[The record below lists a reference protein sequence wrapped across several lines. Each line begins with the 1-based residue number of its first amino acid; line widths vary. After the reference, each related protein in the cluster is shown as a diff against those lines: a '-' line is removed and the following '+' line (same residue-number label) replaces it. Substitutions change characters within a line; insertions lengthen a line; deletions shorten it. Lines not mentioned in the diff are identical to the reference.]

1 MVSKRTG
8 SGGGSSSSSS
18 SNVTRSTASSA
29 NTRSRHRPQPQLP
42 QPTTDADNDLEE
54 QACPICF
61 ETLFAQR
68 KGRRQLLRGDTKT
81 KAKKVWCDCG
91 HAFCEDCLATYVR
104 TSISEGRTGHGT
116 VRCPVDKC
124 PVPIQ
129 QTLIHDLVSS
139 ADWKKHLH
147 LVEECKV
154 AENPLLRHCSQP
166 SCRGLARLEEAP
178 APGSRAAK
186 QYLKAT
192 CRLCQHVFCANCG
205 YEPHRWSICDGAMDK
220 AYKEWKKSM
229 GGAVKPCPG
238 CGHHVEKTGGCS
250 AMRCSR
256 CQVCFCWI
264 CMKMRGC
271 TCHNNDVYVHYPP
284 PYGPVHAHGYGWRE
298 FREDAL
304 FAFGIVVGIL
314 VIVVVLVFMIGFF
327 DEYSRRSTA
336 KLGKAK

>member
-1 MVSKRTG
+1 MVGKRT
-8 SGGGSSSSSS
+8 SSSSSSSSS
-18 SNVTRSTASSA
+18 SNATPSVASS
-29 NTRSRHRPQPQLP
+29 RSRHRPQQRLSQLP
-42 QPTTDADNDLEE
+42 QLTTTDVNNDLEE
-54 QACPICF
+54 QECPICF

-104 TSISEGRTGHGT
+104 ISISEGRTGRGT
-116 VRCPVDKC
+116 LRCPVDKC

-129 QTLIHDLVSS
+129 QTLIHDLVST
-139 ADWKKHLH
+139 ADWRKHLH

-154 AENPLLRHCSQP
+154 NENPLLRHCPQP

-178 APGSRAAK
+178 APGSRAGK
-186 QYLKAT
+186 QYLKAM
-192 CRLCQHVFCANCG
+192 CRVCQHVFCANCG
-205 YEPHRWSICDGAMDK
+205 SGPHRWSSCDGAMDK
-220 AYKEWKKSM
+220 AYKEWKKSK

-238 CGHHVEKTGGCS
+238 CSHHVEKTGGCS

-256 CQVCFCWI
+256 CQVCFCWL

-271 TCHNNDVYVHYPP
+271 TCHNNDVYMHYPP
-284 PYGPVHAHGYGWRE
+284 PYGPVPAQHAHGYGWRE
-298 FREDAL
+298 LRDDAL
-304 FAFGIVVGIL
+304 RVFWTVVIAIVSLL
-314 VIVVVLVFMIGFF
+314 VVVFMIGFYG
-327 DEYSRRSTA
+327 EY